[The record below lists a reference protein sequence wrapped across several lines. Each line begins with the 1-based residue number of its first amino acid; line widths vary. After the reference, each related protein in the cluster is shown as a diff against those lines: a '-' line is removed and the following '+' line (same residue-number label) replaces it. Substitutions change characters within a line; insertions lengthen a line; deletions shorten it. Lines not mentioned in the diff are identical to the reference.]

1 MLHKRTK
8 NLNAIYKSYV
18 DFIAK
23 QTKACTNLRKLV
35 GTCMQFRKVF
45 GPENKAR
52 KDLEG
57 TKDNCKDLC
66 VIWTKLLGQT
76 KKKKKNK
83 NPGIHNMAWKDS
95 HAKLENMLD

>member
-1 MLHKRTK
+1 MLHKRTRD
-8 NLNAIYKSYV
+8 LNAICKSYV

-35 GTCMQFRKVF
+35 GTGMQFRKVF

-76 KKKKKNK
+76 AKPKKQK
-83 NPGIHNMAWKDS
+83 PRDS
-95 HAKLENMLD
+95 QHGMEGLTCKLENMLD